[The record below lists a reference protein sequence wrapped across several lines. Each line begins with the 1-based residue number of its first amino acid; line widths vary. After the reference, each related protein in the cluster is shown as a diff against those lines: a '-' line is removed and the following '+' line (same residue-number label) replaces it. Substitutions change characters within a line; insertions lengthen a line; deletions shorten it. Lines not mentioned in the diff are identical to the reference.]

1 MRYQVI
7 PGSMPASVSVTLYV
21 LVARNLHA
29 KRLEAQLLGMLK
41 LMSCE
46 DLGNLQWDL
55 FRIHWQELC
64 LWQSWSG
71 DSIINFGMK
80 SGQQTR

>member
-1 MRYQVI
+1 
-7 PGSMPASVSVTLYV
+7 MPASVSVTLYV

-29 KRLEAQLLGMLK
+29 KRLETQLLGMLK

-64 LWQSWSG
+64 LWQQCSG
-71 DSIINFGMK
+71 DIITNFGMK